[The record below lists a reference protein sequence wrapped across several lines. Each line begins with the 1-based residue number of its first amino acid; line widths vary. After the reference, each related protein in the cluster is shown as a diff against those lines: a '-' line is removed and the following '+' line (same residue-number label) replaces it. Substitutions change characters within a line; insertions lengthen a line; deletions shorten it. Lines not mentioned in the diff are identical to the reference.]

1 MILSDKQIAKLAEE
15 EQMIKETAR
24 DTLMGLVV
32 GYALTSTL
40 KVSGRTSDSASNIDN
55 AFMALL

>member
-1 MILSDKQIAKLAEE
+1 MEK
-15 EQMIKETAR
+15 QMIKETAR

-32 GYALTSTL
+32 GYELKSTL
-40 KVSGRTSDSASNIDN
+40 KVSGRTSDSAFNIDN